1 MALVLS
7 AMIEGGILMSKK
19 GCFHSA
25 VPAIVAMS
33 LFSSLSIAAPPTTS
47 PAATSPQESFASIKE
62 VPSFAYCCI
71 VHKGPIS
78 DITSVIGQLIQAM
91 QEQNIFSAIRGPMVA
106 VYHKAQTPVDSPD
119 LSWEVGFIVTE
130 QAMPQAPLIKKVWSH
145 NTVAV
150 ATHVGPYQQL
160 GETLEKLVAW
170 VGAQGYAVNDPL
182 LERYLNSLMQV
193 KPQELRTE
201 IWIPVVKK

>member
-1 MALVLS
+1 
-7 AMIEGGILMSKK
+7 MSKK
-19 GCFHSA
+19 RRFHSA

-33 LFSSLSIAAPPTTS
+33 LVSALSIAAL
-47 PAATSPQESFASIKE
+47 PAASLAAGSPQEPFASIKE
-62 VPSFAYCCI
+62 VPPFAYCCI

-106 VYHKAQTPVDSPD
+106 IYHNAQTPVDSPD

-130 QAMPQAPLIKKVWSH
+130 QTMPQAPLIKKVWSH
-145 NTVAV
+145 STVAA
-150 ATHVGPYQQL
+150 ATHVGPYQQI
-160 GETLEKLVAW
+160 GETIEKLVAW
-170 VGAQGYAVNDPL
+170 VGAQGYAANDPL
-182 LERYLNSLMQV
+182 LERYLNSPMQV
-193 KPQELRTE
+193 KPQELLTE

>member
-1 MALVLS
+1 
-7 AMIEGGILMSKK
+7 MSKK
-19 GCFHSA
+19 RRFHSA

-33 LFSSLSIAAPPTTS
+33 LVSALSIAALPAAS
-47 PAATSPQESFASIKE
+47 PAAGSPQEPFASIKE
-62 VPSFAYCCI
+62 VPPFAYCCI

-106 VYHKAQTPVDSPD
+106 IYHNAQTPVDSPD

-130 QAMPQAPLIKKVWSH
+130 QTMPQAPLIKKVWSY
-145 NTVAV
+145 NTVAA
-150 ATHVGPYQQL
+150 ATHVGPYQQI
-160 GETLEKLVAW
+160 GETLEKLMAW
-170 VGAQGYAVNDPL
+170 VGAQGYAADNPL
-182 LERYLNSLMQV
+182 MERYLNSPMQV
-193 KPQELRTE
+193 KPQELLTE

>member
-1 MALVLS
+1 
-7 AMIEGGILMSKK
+7 MSMKHR
-19 GCFHSA
+19 FHSA
-25 VPAIVAMS
+25 VPAIVAIS
-33 LFSSLSIAAPPTTS
+33 LVSALCVAASPTTS
-47 PAATSPQESFASIKE
+47 PAAGSAQEPFASIKE
-62 VPSFAYCCI
+62 VPPFAYCCI

-106 VYHKAQTPVDSPD
+106 VYHNAQTPVDSPD

-130 QAMPQAPLIKKVWSH
+130 QTMPQAPLIKKVWSH
-145 NTVAV
+145 NTVAA
-150 ATHVGPYQQL
+150 ATHVGPYQQI
-160 GETLEKLVAW
+160 GETLEKLMAW
-170 VGAQGYAVNDPL
+170 LGAQGYAADNPL
-182 LERYLNSLMQV
+182 MERYLNSPMQV